1 MHADITP
8 VSYRSGQGTKLIING
23 AHVSVY
29 KSASV
34 DWKIVD
40 ATGLVLETGLTTMIK
55 SEYDLWGSEDDYIF
69 NWLAGKLGLTITQI
83 VEDVY
88 NPVFIPQV

>member
-23 AHVSVY
+23 VYVSVH
-29 KSASV
+29 KSASI
-34 DWKIVD
+34 DWKVVD
-40 ATGLVLETGLTTMIK
+40 VSGVTLETGLASMIK
-55 SEYDLWGSEDDYIF
+55 NEYDLWGSDDNYIF
-69 NWLAGKLGLTITQI
+69 NWLAGKLGLTITNI

-88 NPVFIPQV
+88 NPTFTPQT